1 MNTFWL
7 KIAALMVLALGLI
20 VVVSMVTSGPESP
33 PSRQQEPEKRQKT
46 VYDTWEEDDKRLM
59 AEPQLKEPAAPHLPV
74 QQAPTA
80 QAAPSGQSIPQPP
93 PIPQFK
99 ELSEEEDIEAQKL
112 WMWVENQRKMGRLP
126 VVSYKQMVDTSRQI
140 IQRWPESKYAFFAKR
155 ALADLPD
162 RYKKMYNITKE
173 ETELGNLK

>member
-7 KIAALMVLALGLI
+7 KIAGLMVLALGVI
-20 VVVSMVTSGPESP
+20 VVVSMITSGPESP
-33 PSRQQEPEKRQKT
+33 PSQQQEPEQRQKT

-59 AEPQLKEPAAPHLPV
+59 AEPQLKEPSAPNASDQQTTIAQVAA
-74 QQAPTA
+74 
-80 QAAPSGQSIPQPP
+80 SGQSIPQPLAM
-93 PIPQFK
+93 PQFK
-99 ELSEEEDIEAQKL
+99 KLSEEEDFEAQKL

-173 ETELGNLK
+173 ETDLGNLK